1 MKNSNDNWQNH
12 NPWDSPEIFEAIAEK
27 LLGEFLS
34 AEIQPKPVLPIYSY
48 ANGAILH
55 GLN

>member
-27 LLGEFLS
+27 LLGEFL
-34 AEIQPKPVLPIYSY
+34 AGEIKPKTLPVYSY
-48 ANGAILH
+48 ADGTILH
-55 GLN
+55 GVN